1 MRNRIP
7 CQRDAGTR
15 LATALRRRPFSACNK
30 GNRRRLHAGN
40 DETSATWI
48 VCDSPD
54 SLQDETYYLNNVF
67 SKNNCNT
74 DFVRRNTHSNTDSNT
89 QTKLNSGPV
98 TTATIHRRHLWIH
111 RTYTTTL
118 QYTCCTQTD
127 NHFTT
132 TTYKCQGQRQTGGQT
147 GSSIQD

>member
-127 NHFTT
+127 NYFTGT
-132 TTYKCQGQRQTGGQT
+132 AYQCQGQRQTGGQT
-147 GSSIQD
+147 GSTCA